1 MTFTRSK
8 LLLHS
13 TYHIAQRERVF
24 CHFSSDNFQQY
35 TCSIHESIGRRFCNH
50 ALANVFFSNKR
61 KLSNDS
67 AVGGGIKVFK
77 KKDREKSKL
86 ESIITLNFYFVF

>member
-77 KKDREKSKL
+77 KKTERKVNL
-86 ESIITLNFYFVF
+86 RVLLP